1 MSKSNESAC
10 LVSAKLIV
18 PETKMIV
25 MNSIDERVVF
35 VVCTLR
41 DDVHSQTNGK
51 YIYLMRKQNVFHA
64 RDSRYDA

>member
-51 YIYLMRKQNVFHA
+51 YIFT
-64 RDSRYDA
+64 